1 MVQYKTEAIVL
12 RLQKYREADA
22 LVTLLTKERGKI
34 TGVARGIYKPT
45 SSLRGGVQPYSI
57 NMMMLDAGRSTLHT
71 LIQSECQEMLLP
83 LRHSY
88 EAMALGAYWAEL
100 LENFGQEELADE
112 SLFQLA
118 KAGFLGLAVNAGAL
132 MGRVLEIRLISQQG
146 LQPDFMFCCRCGKA
160 IDRERAAGFS
170 PEEGGFLCGTC
181 LTDRQGRSTQGQ
193 LRVSPSVSGLW
204 QGLERMGLDK
214 LGRVSVSSYQ
224 LDELERVLRLW
235 ILHHTGRPM
244 KTWSMINKLQINKE
258 G

>member
-22 LVTLLTKERGKI
+22 LVTLLTRERGKI

-45 SSLRGGVQPYSI
+45 SNLRGGVQPYSI
-57 NMMMLDAGRSTLHT
+57 NVMMLDAGRSTLHT
-71 LIQSECQEMLLP
+71 LIQSECLEMLLP

-100 LENFGQEELADE
+100 LENFGQEEMADE
-112 SLFQLA
+112 SLYLLA

-146 LQPDFMFCCRCGKA
+146 LRPDFLFCCRCGNA
-160 IDRERAAGFS
+160 MDREKAACFS
-170 PEEGGFLCGTC
+170 PEEGGFLCGSCSTH
-181 LTDRQGRSTQGQ
+181 TQGQ
-193 LRVSPSVSGLW
+193 LRVSPSVFGLW
-204 QGLERMGLDK
+204 QGLENLGLDK

-235 ILHHTGRPM
+235 ILRHTGKPM
-244 KTWSMINKLQINKE
+244 KTWSMINKLQTKKE